1 MRINNLF
8 NFGLTGLT
16 NKGLIEGWVRQELD
30 KSCPKWIEMN
40 SIICFEFGDPK
51 NERELIIP
59 IDVYLILFLCVQ
71 VDELPTR
78 N

>member
-1 MRINNLF
+1 
-8 NFGLTGLT
+8 
-16 NKGLIEGWVRQELD
+16 
-30 KSCPKWIEMN
+30 MN